1 MKKPGPPCLHCAGG
15 RMAAFDAALAD
26 RDTPVAQAAERFE
39 VPRASAFRHL
49 GHLKERGLG
58 DDAIELLGRAQGVR
72 ARHPEFTVL
81 EILFHAA
88 VCACEETH
96 GEAPRRA
103 ESRKG
108 KARR

>member
-1 MKKPGPPCLHCAGG
+1 MKKPGPPCLHCASG
-15 RMAAFDAALAD
+15 RVAAFDAALAD
-26 RDTPVAQAAERFE
+26 RDTPVAEAAERFE

-58 DDAIELLGRAQGVR
+58 DDAIDLLSRAQGVR
-72 ARHPEFTVL
+72 SVHPEFSVL

-88 VCACEETH
+88 VCASGETH

-103 ESRKG
+103 RSRK
-108 KARR
+108 R